1 MSTQNSLVSVI
12 IPTKN
17 SDELLAKCLDSVKAQ
32 SYQNL
37 EIILVDNNS
46 TDKTKEIAAKYTN
59 LIFNQGPE
67 RSAQVNFGVTK
78 ANGEFVYKIDSD
90 FVLEKEV
97 ISQAIAEIAKG
108 FDAVVVHNSPDV
120 RVSWIARVRKFEVDM
135 YKYDL
140 THSSAR
146 FVKKS
151 VYQKIGGFD
160 ESVTAGEDYDF
171 QNKLN
176 RGGFKTGFIEAEALH
191 LGEPT
196 SLWKHLKKYYDY
208 GQDFVN
214 YQSKNKTESS
224 AQLGFFR
231 AVYIKNWQKF
241 LSSPI
246 MGIAFIF
253 YHVTKYAFGAT
264 GFLVAKM
271 NRNSKKNPTNHSKTP
286 V

>member
-1 MSTQNSLVSVI
+1 MSMQNGLVSVI

-17 SDELLAKCLDSVKAQ
+17 SAELLTKCLDSVISQ
-32 SYQNL
+32 SYKNL

-46 TDKTKEIAAKYTN
+46 SDKTKEIAAKYTN
-59 LIFNQGPE
+59 LVFNQGPE

-78 ANGEFVYKIDSD
+78 ASGEFVYKIDSD

-97 ISQAIAEIAKG
+97 IAQCVAEITKG
-108 FDAVVVHNSPDV
+108 FDAIVVHNSPDV
-120 RVSWIARVRKFEVDM
+120 RVSWIARIRKFEVDM
-135 YKYDL
+135 YKYDI

-151 VYQKIGGFD
+151 VYEQIGGFD

-176 RGGFKTGFIEAEALH
+176 RSGFKTGFIEAEALH

-208 GQDFVN
+208 GRDFVN
-214 YQSKNKTESS
+214 YQSKNKTESG

-231 AVYIKNWQKF
+231 KVYFQNWQKF
-241 LSSPI
+241 LTNPVI
-246 MGIAFIF
+246 GVAFIF
-253 YHVTKYAFGAT
+253 YHVTKYAFGAM
-264 GFLVAKM
+264 GFLVAKI
-271 NRNSKKNPTNHSKTP
+271 NKIS
-286 V
+286 